1 MNPIEMLKNFWKDEQ
16 GTASVEWIL
25 VAALVVVVA
34 IAAWQLLGTN
44 VSTKVNAVAT
54 ALG

>member
-1 MNPIEMLKNFWKDEQ
+1 MNAIEMLKTFWKDEH

-34 IAAWQLLGTN
+34 IAAWSALGAK
-44 VSTKVNAVAT
+44 VSTKVLAIANT
-54 ALG
+54 L